1 MEQENRRAA
10 QRAHDNVGLPD
21 EYYDDEGRPA
31 AARARLTAR
40 AVRLVH
46 ARTFSTTGVPD
57 PALHLAVG

>member
-31 AARARLTAR
+31 TARARDADAPER
-40 AVRLVH
+40 RE
-46 ARTFSTTGVPD
+46 RTSRSDDETSGE
-57 PALHLAVG
+57 G

>member
-31 AARARLTAR
+31 AARARDADAPEKR
-40 AVRLVH
+40 E
-46 ARTFSTTGVPD
+46 RTSGSD
-57 PALHLAVG
+57 DEASRQG

>member
-31 AARARLTAR
+31 AARAREADPPER
-40 AVRLVH
+40 RRE
-46 ARTFSTTGVPD
+46 RTSRSDDEAPGE
-57 PALHLAVG
+57 G